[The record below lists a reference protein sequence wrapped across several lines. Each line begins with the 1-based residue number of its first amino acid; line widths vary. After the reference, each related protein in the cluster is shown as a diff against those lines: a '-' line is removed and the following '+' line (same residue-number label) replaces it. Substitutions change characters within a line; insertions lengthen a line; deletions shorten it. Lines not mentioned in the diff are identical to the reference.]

1 MKRRLFYTF
10 LFLIVTLCSFA
21 QSKPVIKVD
30 MSFAGRQDQ
39 EVLEPGYVNWA
50 TGTNR
55 KDAETTIEGISFKF
69 TTEDDKIF
77 RNDWS
82 KNYIQNADY
91 KAKNGRLTFDCI
103 LLDPMTEEGT
113 LLLSIKGLP
122 AGQHT
127 LQTYHNCKDN
137 PASVDV
143 RAMNVFVNG
152 NLVCENLKPTIGE
165 AVAANTTISVV
176 SFNVASE
183 EATTVI
189 RYTTKGIADP
199 ITSKATIVRSPI
211 ICGFELNTVNIQ
223 EQAKDPLPASGDM
236 HTDCDGGSCVLQ
248 WQSASDKIVAHNL
261 YLGTDSATVADMTT
275 PTAAN
280 LTAPNYLATSLST
293 HNVYYWR
300 VDEISGSGN
309 VTKGNVWAFR
319 PRRLA
324 FPEAEGYGRFAIGG
338 RGGAVYHV
346 TNLNH
351 DHQPGSLLYG
361 LVDMEGPRTI
371 VFDVSGVIAMDFG
384 SVFVDPNVT
393 IAAHTAPGKGICLKH
408 SNLNIGSDNICRFL
422 RARRGYGD
430 TGNAM
435 GITGSDH
442 AIIDHTS
449 ALWGTDETFSSR
461 GAKNITFQYS
471 MIAEALGIADHKN
484 YDSGKNHGFAAT
496 IGGETGTF
504 SHNYLVDC
512 QGRNWSLGGGLD
524 GAGYYAGRLDIFNNV
539 VYNWG
544 GRATDGGAHEVNFV
558 GNYYKVGP
566 ANGTKTLLNAQLEGV
581 GKGSQSYY
589 VNGNIRQE
597 INNGSLT
604 SDKQGSTYKY
614 SLSGGQVL
622 DWEVW

>member
-1 MKRRLFYTF
+1 
-10 LFLIVTLCSFA
+10 
-21 QSKPVIKVD
+21 
-30 MSFAGRQDQ
+30 
-39 EVLEPGYVNWA
+39 
-50 TGTNR
+50 
-55 KDAETTIEGISFKF
+55 
-69 TTEDDKIF
+69 
-77 RNDWS
+77 
-82 KNYIQNADY
+82 
-91 KAKNGRLTFDCI
+91 
-103 LLDPMTEEGT
+103 
-113 LLLSIKGLP
+113 
-122 AGQHT
+122 
-127 LQTYHNCKDN
+127 
-137 PASVDV
+137 
-143 RAMNVFVNG
+143 
-152 NLVCENLKPTIGE
+152 
-165 AVAANTTISVV
+165 
-176 SFNVASE
+176 
-183 EATTVI
+183 
-189 RYTTKGIADP
+189 
-199 ITSKATIVRSPI
+199 
-211 ICGFELNTVNIQ
+211 
-223 EQAKDPLPASGDM
+223 
-236 HTDCDGGSCVLQ
+236 
-248 WQSASDKIVAHNL
+248 
-261 YLGTDSATVADMTT
+261 
-275 PTAAN
+275 
-280 LTAPNYLATSLST
+280 
-293 HNVYYWR
+293 
-300 VDEISGSGN
+300 GN

-597 INNGSLT
+597 INNGALT
-604 SDKQGSTYKY
+604 PDKQGNTYKY

-622 DWEVW
+622 DWEVWSDKPFFPSYATIHKAEDAYKIVVSSAGAIMPCRDEQHQRMQTETINASYTYVGSRSGIKGQIDHENDCGGWEEFLEEHRAADWDTDQDGIPNWFEAIVGTNPDVANNNDYTDPNGYTQLEEYLDFIAHPYMVLK